1 MRIALIGPFPPYRGG
16 ISMFNHSLANQLS
29 RDNDIIKISFSRQ
42 YPNFLFPGK
51 SEYDDF
57 DDIESMRIIDS
68 MNPFSWKNSANEI
81 IKKEPNLII
90 FQIWNP
96 FFALCYSYII
106 KNIKKKCN
114 AKIIFICNNI
124 LPHERFIGD
133 YFLTKKLFKLAD
145 GFIVMSNDNEKLLT
159 KIIKEPKYLKLNH
172 PNYDIFGKALSKET
186 AKTTLGIS
194 RKRVI
199 LHFGLIRPYKGLDL
213 LLNSIPLINDKLDD
227 FIVLIAGE
235 SYEDS
240 SQYKKTIKELNIS
253 NLVKMQLKFIPK
265 NKVGIYFSASDL
277 IVLPYRSATQ
287 SGIIPIAYQF
297 NRPVIVTNVGGLPEV
312 VIDGKTGYICNPT
325 KESIAKNIIKFFSK
339 DLEKFPKNIIQH
351 KKYYS
356 WEFFTNEL
364 MKFVSKND

>member
-1 MRIALIGPFPPYRGG
+1 MRIVLIGPFPPYRGG
-16 ISMFNHSLANQLS
+16 ISMFNHSLSNQLAK
-29 RDNDIIKISFSRQ
+29 DNDITRISFSRQ

-57 DDIESMRIIDS
+57 KDNGSLRIIDS
-68 MNPFSWKNSANEI
+68 LNPFSWKSSANEI
-81 IKKEPNLII
+81 IKKQPSLII

-96 FFALCYSYII
+96 FFAFCFSAII

-145 GFIVMSNDNEKLLT
+145 GFIVMSNDNEKLLA
-159 KIIKEPKYLKLNH
+159 KIINEPKYLKLNH

-186 AKTTLGIS
+186 AKTALGIS

-213 LLNSIPLINDKLDD
+213 LLNSIPLINDKVDD

-240 SQYKKTIKELNIS
+240 SQYKKIIEELDIS
-253 NLVKMQLKFIPK
+253 NLVRMKLKFIPK
-265 NKVGIYFSASDL
+265 NKVALYFSASDL
-277 IVLPYRSATQ
+277 VVLPYKSATQ

-297 NRPVIVTNVGGLPEV
+297 NKPVIVTNVGGLPEV
-312 VIDGKTGYICNPT
+312 VLDGKTGFICNPT
-325 KESIAKNIIKFFSK
+325 KESIAKNIIKFYSKGFKEFSK
-339 DLEKFPKNIIQH
+339 NINKH
-351 KKYYS
+351 KKYYN
-356 WEFFTNEL
+356 WEFFTKEL
-364 MKFVSKND
+364 MKLVIKND